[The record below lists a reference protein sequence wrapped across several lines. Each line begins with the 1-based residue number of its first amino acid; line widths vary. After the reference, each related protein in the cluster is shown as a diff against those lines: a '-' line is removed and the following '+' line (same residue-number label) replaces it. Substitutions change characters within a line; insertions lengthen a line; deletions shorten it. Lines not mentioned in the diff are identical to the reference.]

1 MDLLKIYNENQEREK
16 QKEELK
22 LQEKINELVSEVIQN
37 KSDFISDDEKVFK
50 ELKIKFKKEGC
61 SCSAD
66 LYNLTPKFQFNYIA
80 PINKTNI
87 KKLNDYINKRSNN
100 EN

>member
-22 LQEKINELVSEVIQN
+22 LQEKINKLVSDVIQN
-37 KSDFISDDEKVFK
+37 KSEFISDNKKAFE
-50 ELKIKFKKEGC
+50 ELGIKYKRKKSDFMLIGFR
-61 SCSAD
+61 SRYGD
-66 LYNLTPKFQFNYIA
+66 YYA

-87 KKLNDYINKRSNN
+87 KKLKDYLERNRL
-100 EN
+100 

>member
-22 LQEKINELVSEVIQN
+22 LQEKINELVSDVIQN

-50 ELKIKFKKEGC
+50 ELKIKFKKV
-61 SCSAD
+61 
-66 LYNLTPKFQFNYIA
+66 QFNYIA